1 MVTVLMPGQSDE
13 TACVRISAALSEVTK
28 QKLGFSVSIEQ
39 VAPTNY
45 SAELWKRMV
54 CQTMPDL
61 FFLTVDQPLD
71 VYLNQNCIL
80 PLSALLE
87 EYPGLKALFSEQQ
100 WASRTYYRRIYAVP
114 AQAVSMYQ
122 IGFLARADW
131 MRELDA
137 RPEEIT
143 NLDALHDLLMQ
154 VRQRRPNAEG
164 VLPDNGQVFPFPEL
178 DPLGDTFGVLTEES
192 GTTVVNWYAAD
203 AYSRLCRT
211 MHQWYQEG
219 LILRNASLR
228 DEPATDRMRLGN
240 SFGFFA
246 RLNRDSLDCCTRACG
261 TELTAIPLGPTIQ
274 NGSIPV
280 ESWCLPVTN
289 SHRREALALLELLYT
304 DASCYDLFAKGDGKE
319 EQFHPWQN
327 LYLNASGLLPETDEQ
342 PQWVS
347 PAYGFSFNNSA
358 VAAKLDACR
367 ALKNSYHN
375 GLMCGYLDMVIP
387 AFIIGTITGILFG
400 IIAAKNR
407 GKVIDSV
414 ISFFANIGVSMPMF
428 WLGMMGMLV
437 FALKLRVLPSSG
449 YVPITRDFGGWLSH
463 MIMPIIVL
471 SLGVNAGFVRLTRS
485 SMLEVMRQDYVTT
498 ARAKGVSKK
507 DVTFRHQLRNS
518 MIPIVTTMGMRLGS
532 MVGSTVLIE
541 SLFVIPGLGSV
552 MMNGIS
558 NRDFMLVANGVL
570 IISIFV
576 AICNLV
582 VDILYGII
590 DPRTR

>member
-1 MVTVLMPGQSDE
+1 MKSNNLAKMIGKRVVQSCITILLVTLFVFALIQMVPGDPVANYLGA
-13 TACVRISAALSEVTK
+13 TATE
-28 QKLGFSVSIEQ
+28 EQ
-39 VAPTNY
+39 IA
-45 SAELWKRMV
+45 
-54 CQTMPDL
+54 
-61 FFLTVDQPLD
+61 
-71 VYLNQNCIL
+71 
-80 PLSALLE
+80 
-87 EYPGLKALFSEQQ
+87 
-100 WASRTYYRRIYAVP
+100 YYRH
-114 AQAVSMYQ
+114 
-122 IGFLARADW
+122 L
-131 MRELDA
+131 
-137 RPEEIT
+137 
-143 NLDALHDLLMQ
+143 
-154 VRQRRPNAEG
+154 
-164 VLPDNGQVFPFPEL
+164 
-178 DPLGDTFGVLTEES
+178 
-192 GTTVVNWYAAD
+192 
-203 AYSRLCRT
+203 
-211 MHQWYQEG
+211 
-219 LILRNASLR
+219 
-228 DEPATDRMRLGN
+228 
-240 SFGFFA
+240 
-246 RLNRDSLDCCTRACG
+246 
-261 TELTAIPLGPTIQ
+261 
-274 NGSIPV
+274 
-280 ESWCLPVTN
+280 
-289 SHRREALALLELLYT
+289 
-304 DASCYDLFAKGDGKE
+304 
-319 EQFHPWQN
+319 
-327 LYLNASGLLPETDEQ
+327 
-342 PQWVS
+342 
-347 PAYGFSFNNSA
+347 YGFDRP
-358 VAAKLDACR
+358 VIVQ
-367 ALKNSYHN
+367 
-375 GLMCGYLDMVIP
+375 YLSW
-387 AFIIGTITGILFG
+387 IIGTITGILFG

-407 GKVIDSV
+407 GKTIDSV

>member
-1 MVTVLMPGQSDE
+1 
-13 TACVRISAALSEVTK
+13 
-28 QKLGFSVSIEQ
+28 
-39 VAPTNY
+39 
-45 SAELWKRMV
+45 MV

-61 FFLTVDQPLD
+61 FFLTENQPLD

-114 AQAVSMYQ
+114 ARAVSMYQ

-131 MRELDA
+131 M
-137 RPEEIT
+137 
-143 NLDALHDLLMQ
+143 
-154 VRQRRPNAEG
+154 
-164 VLPDNGQVFPFPEL
+164 PEL

-246 RLNRDSLDCCTRACG
+246 RLNRDSLDCYTRACG

-304 DASCYDLFAKGDGKE
+304 DASCYDLFANGDGKE
-319 EQFHPWQN
+319 EQLHPWQN

-347 PAYGFSFNNSA
+347 PDYGFSFNNSA

-375 GLMCGYLDMVIP
+375 GLMCGYLDSEEALP
-387 AFIIGTITGILFG
+387 EFLEKLEQAGIQEILQ
-400 IIAAKNR
+400 AKQSALDN
-407 GKVIDSV
+407 
-414 ISFFANIGVSMPMF
+414 
-428 WLGMMGMLV
+428 WLN
-437 FALKLRVLPSSG
+437 A
-449 YVPITRDFGGWLSH
+449 SH
-463 MIMPIIVL
+463 
-471 SLGVNAGFVRLTRS
+471 
-485 SMLEVMRQDYVTT
+485 
-498 ARAKGVSKK
+498 
-507 DVTFRHQLRNS
+507 
-518 MIPIVTTMGMRLGS
+518 
-532 MVGSTVLIE
+532 
-541 SLFVIPGLGSV
+541 
-552 MMNGIS
+552 
-558 NRDFMLVANGVL
+558 
-570 IISIFV
+570 
-576 AICNLV
+576 
-582 VDILYGII
+582 
-590 DPRTR
+590 

>member
-61 FFLTVDQPLD
+61 FFLTEDQPLD

-87 EYPGLKALFSEQQ
+87 EQPGLKALFSEQQ

-114 AQAVSMYQ
+114 ARAVSMYQ

-143 NLDALHDLLMQ
+143 DLDALHDLLMQ

-203 AYSRLCRT
+203 AYNRLCRT

-228 DEPATDRMRLGN
+228 DEPATDRMRLG
-240 SFGFFA
+240 
-246 RLNRDSLDCCTRACG
+246 
-261 TELTAIPLGPTIQ
+261 
-274 NGSIPV
+274 
-280 ESWCLPVTN
+280 N

-375 GLMCGYLDMVIP
+375 GLMCGYLDSEEALP
-387 AFIIGTITGILFG
+387 EFLEKLEQAGIQEILQ
-400 IIAAKNR
+400 AKQSALDN
-407 GKVIDSV
+407 
-414 ISFFANIGVSMPMF
+414 
-428 WLGMMGMLV
+428 WLN
-437 FALKLRVLPSSG
+437 AL
-449 YVPITRDFGGWLSH
+449 H
-463 MIMPIIVL
+463 
-471 SLGVNAGFVRLTRS
+471 
-485 SMLEVMRQDYVTT
+485 
-498 ARAKGVSKK
+498 
-507 DVTFRHQLRNS
+507 
-518 MIPIVTTMGMRLGS
+518 
-532 MVGSTVLIE
+532 
-541 SLFVIPGLGSV
+541 
-552 MMNGIS
+552 
-558 NRDFMLVANGVL
+558 
-570 IISIFV
+570 
-576 AICNLV
+576 
-582 VDILYGII
+582 
-590 DPRTR
+590 

>member
-61 FFLTVDQPLD
+61 FFLTENQPLD

-100 WASRTYYRRIYAVP
+100 WASRTYYRCIYAVP
-114 AQAVSMYQ
+114 ARAVSMYQ

-131 MRELDA
+131 MRELGA
-137 RPEEIT
+137 RPEKIT
-143 NLDALHDLLMQ
+143 DLDA
-154 VRQRRPNAEG
+154 
-164 VLPDNGQVFPFPEL
+164 
-178 DPLGDTFGVLTEES
+178 LGDTFGVLTEES

-211 MHQWYQEG
+211 IHQWYQEG

-228 DEPATDRMRLGN
+228 DEPATDRMRLCN

-246 RLNRDSLDCCTRACG
+246 RLNRDSLDCYTRACG

-274 NGSIPV
+274 NGSIPA
-280 ESWCLPVTN
+280 ESWCLPATN

-375 GLMCGYLDMVIP
+375 GLMCGYLDSEEALP
-387 AFIIGTITGILFG
+387 EFLEELEQAGIQEILQ
-400 IIAAKNR
+400 AKQSALDN
-407 GKVIDSV
+407 
-414 ISFFANIGVSMPMF
+414 
-428 WLGMMGMLV
+428 WLN
-437 FALKLRVLPSSG
+437 A
-449 YVPITRDFGGWLSH
+449 SH
-463 MIMPIIVL
+463 
-471 SLGVNAGFVRLTRS
+471 
-485 SMLEVMRQDYVTT
+485 
-498 ARAKGVSKK
+498 
-507 DVTFRHQLRNS
+507 
-518 MIPIVTTMGMRLGS
+518 
-532 MVGSTVLIE
+532 
-541 SLFVIPGLGSV
+541 
-552 MMNGIS
+552 
-558 NRDFMLVANGVL
+558 
-570 IISIFV
+570 
-576 AICNLV
+576 
-582 VDILYGII
+582 
-590 DPRTR
+590 

>member
-1 MVTVLMPGQSDE
+1 MRDRRPARE
-13 TACVRISAALSEVTK
+13 TLGVFHHVGTRRTRCAIGIGLLGDAFEQLGCIDALDLRDRFHRLHGDRPQVRARAVPRLLEVYLLAALPGK
-28 QKLGFSVSIEQ
+28 ADRHHKAHDARDQKAHRKARICLELFSVGVDDLSHA
-39 VAPTNY
+39 VDDD
-45 SAELWKRMV
+45 RM
-54 CQTMPDL
+54 
-61 FFLTVDQPLD
+61 
-71 VYLNQNCIL
+71 
-80 PLSALLE
+80 
-87 EYPGLKALFSEQQ
+87 
-100 WASRTYYRRIYAVP
+100 
-114 AQAVSMYQ
+114 
-122 IGFLARADW
+122 
-131 MRELDA
+131 
-137 RPEEIT
+137 
-143 NLDALHDLLMQ
+143 DALHDLLMQ

-203 AYSRLCRT
+203 AYNRLCRT

-246 RLNRDSLDCCTRACG
+246 RLNRDSLDCYTRACG

-375 GLMCGYLDMVIP
+375 GLMCGYLDSEEALP
-387 AFIIGTITGILFG
+387 EFLEKLEQAGIQEILQ
-400 IIAAKNR
+400 AKQSALDN
-407 GKVIDSV
+407 
-414 ISFFANIGVSMPMF
+414 
-428 WLGMMGMLV
+428 WLN
-437 FALKLRVLPSSG
+437 AL
-449 YVPITRDFGGWLSH
+449 H
-463 MIMPIIVL
+463 
-471 SLGVNAGFVRLTRS
+471 
-485 SMLEVMRQDYVTT
+485 
-498 ARAKGVSKK
+498 
-507 DVTFRHQLRNS
+507 
-518 MIPIVTTMGMRLGS
+518 
-532 MVGSTVLIE
+532 
-541 SLFVIPGLGSV
+541 
-552 MMNGIS
+552 
-558 NRDFMLVANGVL
+558 
-570 IISIFV
+570 
-576 AICNLV
+576 
-582 VDILYGII
+582 
-590 DPRTR
+590 

>member
-1 MVTVLMPGQSDE
+1 MKSNNLAKMIGKRVVQSCITILLVTLFVFALIQMVPGDPVANYLGA
-13 TACVRISAALSEVTK
+13 TATE
-28 QKLGFSVSIEQ
+28 EQ
-39 VAPTNY
+39 
-45 SAELWKRMV
+45 
-54 CQTMPDL
+54 
-61 FFLTVDQPLD
+61 
-71 VYLNQNCIL
+71 I
-80 PLSALLE
+80 
-87 EYPGLKALFSEQQ
+87 
-100 WASRTYYRRIYAVP
+100 TYYRHLYGFDRPVIVQYFSWIGGLFRGTMG
-114 AQAVSMYQ
+114 QSISYQ
-122 IGFLARADW
+122 S
-131 MRELDA
+131 
-137 RPEEIT
+137 EI
-143 NLDALHDLLMQ
+143 A
-154 VRQRRPNAEG
+154 G
-164 VLPDNGQVFPFPEL
+164 IILPRL
-178 DPLGDTFGVLTEES
+178 
-192 GTTVVNWYAAD
+192 GTT
-203 AYSRLCRT
+203 
-211 MHQWYQEG
+211 
-219 LILRNASLR
+219 
-228 DEPATDRMRLGN
+228 
-240 SFGFFA
+240 
-246 RLNRDSLDCCTRACG
+246 
-261 TELTAIPLGPTIQ
+261 LT
-274 NGSIPV
+274 
-280 ESWCLPVTN
+280 
-289 SHRREALALLELLYT
+289 
-304 DASCYDLFAKGDGKE
+304 
-319 EQFHPWQN
+319 
-327 LYLNASGLLPETDEQ
+327 
-342 PQWVS
+342 
-347 PAYGFSFNNSA
+347 
-358 VAAKLDACR
+358 
-367 ALKNSYHN
+367 
-375 GLMCGYLDMVIP
+375 MVIP

-407 GKVIDSV
+407 GKTIDSV

>member
-1 MVTVLMPGQSDE
+1 M
-13 TACVRISAALSEVTK
+13 
-28 QKLGFSVSIEQ
+28 
-39 VAPTNY
+39 
-45 SAELWKRMV
+45 
-54 CQTMPDL
+54 
-61 FFLTVDQPLD
+61 
-71 VYLNQNCIL
+71 
-80 PLSALLE
+80 
-87 EYPGLKALFSEQQ
+87 
-100 WASRTYYRRIYAVP
+100 
-114 AQAVSMYQ
+114 
-122 IGFLARADW
+122 
-131 MRELDA
+131 
-137 RPEEIT
+137 
-143 NLDALHDLLMQ
+143 
-154 VRQRRPNAEG
+154 
-164 VLPDNGQVFPFPEL
+164 
-178 DPLGDTFGVLTEES
+178 
-192 GTTVVNWYAAD
+192 
-203 AYSRLCRT
+203 
-211 MHQWYQEG
+211 
-219 LILRNASLR
+219 
-228 DEPATDRMRLGN
+228 
-240 SFGFFA
+240 
-246 RLNRDSLDCCTRACG
+246 
-261 TELTAIPLGPTIQ
+261 
-274 NGSIPV
+274 
-280 ESWCLPVTN
+280 
-289 SHRREALALLELLYT
+289 
-304 DASCYDLFAKGDGKE
+304 
-319 EQFHPWQN
+319 
-327 LYLNASGLLPETDEQ
+327 
-342 PQWVS
+342 
-347 PAYGFSFNNSA
+347 
-358 VAAKLDACR
+358 
-367 ALKNSYHN
+367 
-375 GLMCGYLDMVIP
+375 IP

>member
-61 FFLTVDQPLD
+61 FFLTENQPLD

-114 AQAVSMYQ
+114 ARAVSMYQ

-143 NLDALHDLLMQ
+143 DLDALHDLLMQ

-178 DPLGDTFGVLTEES
+178 DPLGDTFGILTEES

-246 RLNRDSLDCCTRACG
+246 RLNRDSLDCYTRACG

-274 NGSIPV
+274 NSSIPV

-304 DASCYDLFAKGDGKE
+304 DASCYDLLANGDGKE
-319 EQFHPWQN
+319 EQLHPWQN
-327 LYLNASGLLPETDEQ
+327 LYLNASGLMPETDEQ

-358 VAAKLDACR
+358 VAAKLMEVFPDGR
-367 ALKNSYHN
+367 AYNIR
-375 GLMCGYLDMVIP
+375 GG
-387 AFIIGTITGILFG
+387 ITT
-400 IIAAKNR
+400 IAADLPEGQTYTPGQTAKVCVEMWDMNWTVQPGSCLR
-407 GKVIDSV
+407 LDVSSSDFPQYAVHSNYAGVWSEQGKTRIAHQK
-414 ISFFANIGVSMPMF
+414 ILLGEGSFVE
-428 WLGMMGMLV
+428 
-437 FALKLRVLPSSG
+437 LP
-449 YVPITRDFGGWLSH
+449 LH
-463 MIMPIIVL
+463 E
-471 SLGVNAGFVRLTRS
+471 N
-485 SMLEVMRQDYVTT
+485 
-498 ARAKGVSKK
+498 
-507 DVTFRHQLRNS
+507 
-518 MIPIVTTMGMRLGS
+518 
-532 MVGSTVLIE
+532 
-541 SLFVIPGLGSV
+541 
-552 MMNGIS
+552 
-558 NRDFMLVANGVL
+558 
-570 IISIFV
+570 
-576 AICNLV
+576 
-582 VDILYGII
+582 
-590 DPRTR
+590 

>member
-1 MVTVLMPGQSDE
+1 MKSNNLAKMIGKRVVQSCITILLVTLFVFALIQMVPGDPVANYLGATATEEQIAYYRHLYGFDRPVIVQYLSWIGGLFRGTMGQSISYQSEIAE
-13 TACVRISAALSEVTK
+13 T
-28 QKLGFSVSIEQ
+28 
-39 VAPTNY
+39 
-45 SAELWKRMV
+45 
-54 CQTMPDL
+54 
-61 FFLTVDQPLD
+61 
-71 VYLNQNCIL
+71 
-80 PLSALLE
+80 
-87 EYPGLKALFSEQQ
+87 
-100 WASRTYYRRIYAVP
+100 
-114 AQAVSMYQ
+114 
-122 IGFLARADW
+122 
-131 MRELDA
+131 
-137 RPEEIT
+137 
-143 NLDALHDLLMQ
+143 
-154 VRQRRPNAEG
+154 
-164 VLPDNGQVFPFPEL
+164 
-178 DPLGDTFGVLTEES
+178 
-192 GTTVVNWYAAD
+192 
-203 AYSRLCRT
+203 
-211 MHQWYQEG
+211 
-219 LILRNASLR
+219 
-228 DEPATDRMRLGN
+228 
-240 SFGFFA
+240 
-246 RLNRDSLDCCTRACG
+246 
-261 TELTAIPLGPTIQ
+261 
-274 NGSIPV
+274 
-280 ESWCLPVTN
+280 
-289 SHRREALALLELLYT
+289 
-304 DASCYDLFAKGDGKE
+304 
-319 EQFHPWQN
+319 
-327 LYLNASGLLPETDEQ
+327 
-342 PQWVS
+342 
-347 PAYGFSFNNSA
+347 
-358 VAAKLDACR
+358 
-367 ALKNSYHN
+367 
-375 GLMCGYLDMVIP
+375 
-387 AFIIGTITGILFG
+387 
-400 IIAAKNR
+400 
-407 GKVIDSV
+407 IDSV

>member
-1 MVTVLMPGQSDE
+1 MK
-13 TACVRISAALSEVTK
+13 RISRRN
-28 QKLGFSVSIEQ
+28 F
-39 VAPTNY
+39 
-45 SAELWKRMV
+45 
-54 CQTMPDL
+54 
-61 FFLTVDQPLD
+61 
-71 VYLNQNCIL
+71 
-80 PLSALLE
+80 
-87 EYPGLKALFSEQQ
+87 LKAMGISATAL
-100 WASRTYYRRIYAVP
+100 T
-114 AQAVSMYQ
+114 
-122 IGFLARADW
+122 LA
-131 MRELDA
+131 
-137 RPEEIT
+137 
-143 NLDALHDLLMQ
+143 
-154 VRQRRPNAEG
+154 
-164 VLPDNGQVFPFPEL
+164 
-178 DPLGDTFGVLTEES
+178 
-192 GTTVVNWYAAD
+192 
-203 AYSRLCRT
+203 
-211 MHQWYQEG
+211 
-219 LILRNASLR
+219 
-228 DEPATDRMRLGN
+228 
-240 SFGFFA
+240 
-246 RLNRDSLDCCTRACG
+246 ACG
-261 TELTAIPLGPTIQ
+261 GSSSSTAAGTA
-274 NGSIPV
+274 GS
-280 ESWCLPVTN
+280 T
-289 SHRREALALLELLYT
+289 AA
-304 DASCYDLFAKGDGKE
+304 
-319 EQFHPWQN
+319 
-327 LYLNASGLLPETDEQ
+327 
-342 PQWVS
+342 
-347 PAYGFSFNNSA
+347 SA
-358 VAAKLDACR
+358 VATGEPKAGGTLRLCYSSPIATPGYTPRATGNAAIYYLTLSYESLTSYDAEGNMIPNLATEWDVNTDELSITWTLREGVNFADGEPFNAEAVKRNIEEYQANNRTETANIASCEVIDDTHIKMMMAEPNSSTLESVGFFVYYMSPKALENPSSLDAATCGTGPFQLSEFENN
-367 ALKNSYHN
+367 AYAIYTKNENYWKEGLPYLDSVEVTLVTESSTANTAFQANEYDMYWVGLANPTILQQLDGAGIYVKEDNQNGMGVESLGLIPNSYGFDRPVIVQYLSWIG
-375 GLMCGYLDMVIP
+375 GLFRGTMGQSISYQSEIADIILPRLGTTLTMVIP

-407 GKVIDSV
+407 GKTIDSV

>member
-28 QKLGFSVSIEQ
+28 QKLGFGVSIEQ

-61 FFLTVDQPLD
+61 FFLTENQPLD

-100 WASRTYYRRIYAVP
+100 WASRTYYRRIYAIP
-114 AQAVSMYQ
+114 ARAVSMYQ

-203 AYSRLCRT
+203 AYSRLCKT

-228 DEPATDRMRLGN
+228 DEPATDRMRLCN

-246 RLNRDSLDCCTRACG
+246 RLNRDSLDCYTRACG

-274 NGSIPV
+274 NGSIPA

-304 DASCYDLFAKGDGKE
+304 DASCYDLFANGDGKE
-319 EQFHPWQN
+319 GAVPSVAESVSQRQRTAAGN
-327 LYLNASGLLPETDEQ
+327 RRAAAVGLSGLWVQLQQQCSCRKAGCLPGTEEQ
-342 PQWVS
+342 LSQW
-347 PAYGFSFNNSA
+347 A
-358 VAAKLDACR
+358 D
-367 ALKNSYHN
+367 
-375 GLMCGYLDMVIP
+375 
-387 AFIIGTITGILFG
+387 
-400 IIAAKNR
+400 
-407 GKVIDSV
+407 
-414 ISFFANIGVSMPMF
+414 
-428 WLGMMGMLV
+428 
-437 FALKLRVLPSSG
+437 
-449 YVPITRDFGGWLSH
+449 
-463 MIMPIIVL
+463 
-471 SLGVNAGFVRLTRS
+471 VRLSGFGRGTP
-485 SMLEVMRQDYVTT
+485 
-498 ARAKGVSKK
+498 GVFGK
-507 DVTFRHQLRNS
+507 TGTGRN
-518 MIPIVTTMGMRLGS
+518 TG
-532 MVGSTVLIE
+532 
-541 SLFVIPGLGSV
+541 
-552 MMNGIS
+552 
-558 NRDFMLVANGVL
+558 
-570 IISIFV
+570 
-576 AICNLV
+576 
-582 VDILYGII
+582 
-590 DPRTR
+590 DPSGKTKRIG

>member
-28 QKLGFSVSIEQ
+28 QKLGFGVSIEQ

-61 FFLTVDQPLD
+61 FFLTENQPLD

-80 PLSALLE
+80 PLSA
-87 EYPGLKALFSEQQ
+87 
-100 WASRTYYRRIYAVP
+100 AVL
-114 AQAVSMYQ
+114 MYQ

-203 AYSRLCRT
+203 AYNRLCRT

-246 RLNRDSLDCCTRACG
+246 RLNRDSLDCYTRACG

-274 NGSIPV
+274 NGSIPA

-304 DASCYDLFAKGDGKE
+304 DASCYDLFANGDGKE

-375 GLMCGYLDMVIP
+375 GLMCGYLDSEEALP
-387 AFIIGTITGILFG
+387 EFLEKLEQAGIQEILQ
-400 IIAAKNR
+400 AKQSALDN
-407 GKVIDSV
+407 
-414 ISFFANIGVSMPMF
+414 
-428 WLGMMGMLV
+428 WLN
-437 FALKLRVLPSSG
+437 A
-449 YVPITRDFGGWLSH
+449 SH
-463 MIMPIIVL
+463 
-471 SLGVNAGFVRLTRS
+471 
-485 SMLEVMRQDYVTT
+485 
-498 ARAKGVSKK
+498 
-507 DVTFRHQLRNS
+507 
-518 MIPIVTTMGMRLGS
+518 
-532 MVGSTVLIE
+532 
-541 SLFVIPGLGSV
+541 
-552 MMNGIS
+552 
-558 NRDFMLVANGVL
+558 
-570 IISIFV
+570 
-576 AICNLV
+576 
-582 VDILYGII
+582 
-590 DPRTR
+590 

>member
-1 MVTVLMPGQSDE
+1 MKSNNLAKMIGKRVVQSCITILLVTLFVFALIQMVPGDPVANYLGA
-13 TACVRISAALSEVTK
+13 TATE
-28 QKLGFSVSIEQ
+28 EQ
-39 VAPTNY
+39 
-45 SAELWKRMV
+45 
-54 CQTMPDL
+54 
-61 FFLTVDQPLD
+61 
-71 VYLNQNCIL
+71 I
-80 PLSALLE
+80 
-87 EYPGLKALFSEQQ
+87 
-100 WASRTYYRRIYAVP
+100 TYYRHLYGFDHRRVILDFFRGTMG
-114 AQAVSMYQ
+114 QSISYQ
-122 IGFLARADW
+122 SEIAD
-131 MRELDA
+131 
-137 RPEEIT
+137 II
-143 NLDALHDLLMQ
+143 
-154 VRQRRPNAEG
+154 
-164 VLPDNGQVFPFPEL
+164 LPRL
-178 DPLGDTFGVLTEES
+178 
-192 GTTVVNWYAAD
+192 GTT
-203 AYSRLCRT
+203 
-211 MHQWYQEG
+211 
-219 LILRNASLR
+219 
-228 DEPATDRMRLGN
+228 
-240 SFGFFA
+240 
-246 RLNRDSLDCCTRACG
+246 
-261 TELTAIPLGPTIQ
+261 LT
-274 NGSIPV
+274 
-280 ESWCLPVTN
+280 
-289 SHRREALALLELLYT
+289 
-304 DASCYDLFAKGDGKE
+304 
-319 EQFHPWQN
+319 
-327 LYLNASGLLPETDEQ
+327 
-342 PQWVS
+342 
-347 PAYGFSFNNSA
+347 
-358 VAAKLDACR
+358 
-367 ALKNSYHN
+367 
-375 GLMCGYLDMVIP
+375 MVIP

-407 GKVIDSV
+407 GKAIDSV